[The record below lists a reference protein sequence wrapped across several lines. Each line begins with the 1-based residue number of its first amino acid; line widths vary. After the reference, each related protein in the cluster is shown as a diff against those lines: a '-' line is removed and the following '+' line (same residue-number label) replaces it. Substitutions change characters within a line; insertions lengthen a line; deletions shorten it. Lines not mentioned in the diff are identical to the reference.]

1 MPTHYFFKLHN
12 KTWQQSAHERNSLL
26 MKRTITSIVVGL
38 AAAITS
44 THLYADDLLA
54 VYQQAQTNDPVVLK
68 AHAQLLAAK
77 EDVEQARAILLP
89 QLNATASVGT
99 GEREFEHTSGSLP
112 IPLGDVYTRESD
124 TSSYGASLNMQ
135 LYHHDSWLRM
145 DNAKKAAHLSDVTYQ
160 SSKQELIIR
169 VTEAYFNVLSA
180 QDDLEFATAE
190 KAAIE
195 RQLEQTKQRF
205 SVGLTAITDVHEAQA
220 QYDNA
225 VTAEIRAENGVFN
238 AEEALRVITNVYPR
252 KLSTLNTERFSVSRP
267 IPDSANEWQQT
278 AEAKNLDIIAQ
289 KISVDISKENI
300 KIARA
305 GHYPTLDLSGNYT
318 SEEETSDTAFASSH
332 KAPTLDSYSIG
343 VTLTVPIYSGGA
355 VTSQVRQAQNNY
367 VAASQDLAQVHRN
380 AVRNTRNAY
389 NTVIATVSATK
400 ALEQSVISA
409 ESALKAT
416 EAGFEVGTRTIV
428 DVLDSTR
435 NLYNAKRNLST
446 TRYDYIQAVLALK
459 RAGGTIT
466 EKDIADINQGL
477 MAAK

>member
-1 MPTHYFFKLHN
+1 
-12 KTWQQSAHERNSLL
+12 
-26 MKRTITSIVVGL
+26 MKRTITSLVVGL
-38 AAAITS
+38 ATAISS
-44 THLYADDLLA
+44 TNLYADDLLA
-54 VYQQAQTNDPVVLK
+54 VYEQAKANDPVVLK
-68 AHAQLLAAK
+68 AHAQLMAAK
-77 EDVEQARAILLP
+77 EGVVQARSVLLP
-89 QLNATASVGT
+89 QLSASASLTT
-99 GEREFEHTSGSLP
+99 GESETINSDEDFP
-112 IPLGDVYTRESD
+112 VPLGGIYTVDSD
-124 TSSYGASLNMQ
+124 NTSYGANLNMQ

-145 DNAKKAAHLSDVTYQ
+145 DNAKKSAHLSDVSYQ
-160 SSKQELIIR
+160 ISKQDLIIR

-180 QDDLEFATAE
+180 QDDLEFAKAE

-225 VTAEIRAENGVFN
+225 VTAEIRAENAVYN

-252 KLSTLNTERFSVSRP
+252 NLSKLNTDRFSASRP
-267 IPDSANEWQQT
+267 VPDSANEWQQT

-289 KISVDISKENI
+289 KIGVDIAKEDI

-305 GHYPTLDLSGNYT
+305 GHYPTLDLTGRYT
-318 SEEETSDTAFASSH
+318 SSDDTLDTAFGPEYD
-332 KAPTLDSYSIG
+332 KPTLDSHSIG
-343 VTLTVPIYSGGA
+343 ITLTVPIYSGGA
-355 VTSQVRQAQNNY
+355 TTSQVRQAQSNF
-367 VAASQDLAQVHRN
+367 VSASQDLAQTHRN

-389 NTVIATVSATK
+389 NTVIAAVSAIK

-446 TRYDYIQAVLALK
+446 TRYGYIQSVLSLK

-466 EKDIADINQGL
+466 EKDVSDINQGL
-477 MAAK
+477 TAVN